1 MQYFST
7 KPLYVQKVFAL
18 GLLIVSADYIIF
30 ASGCIHCFNSY
41 LFYTVVYG
49 PIIDLFSQPIWDDL
63 NSNSLC
69 VCNLRQNHSMNVS
82 CIVNIVRVFP
92 NRLHFEYSRI
102 LLSLSSTAFF
112 SKLYT
117 FSLNLLSISS
127 SSPERTFDVV
137 RKQTLSLYLPLF
149 PKQ

>member
-1 MQYFST
+1 MLIPEGTEDFRVQYFST

-30 ASGCIHCFNSY
+30 ASGCIVCFNSY

-49 PIIDLFSQPIWDDL
+49 PIIDLFSQPVWDDL

-69 VCNLRQNHSMNVS
+69 VCNLMQNHSMDVS

-92 NRLHFEYSRI
+92 NRSHFEYSRI

-117 FSLNLLSISS
+117 FSLNLLSAS
-127 SSPERTFDVV
+127 
-137 RKQTLSLYLPLF
+137 
-149 PKQ
+149 